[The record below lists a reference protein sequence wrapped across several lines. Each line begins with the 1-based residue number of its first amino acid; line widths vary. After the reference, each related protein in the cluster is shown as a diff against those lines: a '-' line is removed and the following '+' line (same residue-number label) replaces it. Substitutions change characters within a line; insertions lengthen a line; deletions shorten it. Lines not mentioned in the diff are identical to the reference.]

1 MRTAI
6 IDMGTNTF
14 NLLVAKTEN
23 GKTEIIHNSR
33 IAVKIGEGGINQ
45 GEIVPEAMDR
55 ALAALSQLAAKAREL
70 EVSKIVA
77 LATSA
82 VRTATNQKEF
92 LERIK
97 NEIDLE
103 VTVISGSEEARLIC
117 QGVRQAVPMENRKV
131 MILDI
136 GGGSNELIIADL
148 HTIYWKHS
156 FPLGMA
162 RLLDRFGPSNPADV
176 QYLATV
182 EFFLSE
188 QLDDLREAVNA
199 WKPEALVG
207 ASGAFE
213 SIALML
219 QYMPGH
225 AATGCLPEWQDINL
239 EEYKNLYYKLLRT
252 TLEERYNMPGL
263 EPMRAD
269 MIVLSC
275 IFTSFVLKLS
285 GITQLEYSDF
295 ALKEGMLHEL
305 AITKHCE
312 K

>member
-23 GKTEIIHNSR
+23 GKTEVIHNSR

-45 GEIVPEAMDR
+45 GEIIPEAMDR
-55 ALAALSQLAAKAREL
+55 ALAALVKLTTKAKEL
-70 EVSKIVA
+70 EAGKIIA

-82 VRTATNQKEF
+82 VRTATNQKDF

-97 NEIDLE
+97 VETGLD

-117 QGVRQAVPMENRKV
+117 QGVRQVVPMENRKV

-136 GGGSNELIIADL
+136 GGGSNELIIADQ
-148 HTIYWKHS
+148 HSIYWKHS
-156 FPLGMA
+156 FPLGMS
-162 RLLDRFGPSNPADV
+162 RLLERFGPTNPTDV
-176 QYLATV
+176 QYLASI
-182 EFFLSE
+182 EFYLAE
-188 QLDDLREAVNA
+188 QLEGLREAVNT
-199 WKPEALVG
+199 WKPESLIG

-213 SIALML
+213 SVALML

-225 AATGCLPEWQDINL
+225 AATGCLPDWQDINM
-239 EEYKNLYYKLLRT
+239 EEYKALYYKLLHT

-275 IFTSFVLKLS
+275 IFISFVLKLS

-295 ALKEGMLHEL
+295 ALKEGMLHEFVT
-305 AITKHCE
+305 AKHCE